1 MGLIERI
8 SLPGI
13 RQDYYRMDGGVW
25 RNAIS
30 RQESQASD
38 LRKLA
43 DRGLKILADRPV
55 EQNERLQEM
64 RDLYA
69 FIEEEVPR
77 ILERWE
83 KLQQQE

>member
-1 MGLIERI
+1 
-8 SLPGI
+8 
-13 RQDYYRMDGGVW
+13 
-25 RNAIS
+25 
-30 RQESQASD
+30 
-38 LRKLA
+38 
-43 DRGLKILADRPV
+43 LKILADRPV